1 MKLGRKIIFI
11 VVTILVV
18 LAGTVIALPYFFK
31 DKIVEILKQEIQS
44 NLNADL
50 SFDPNVSVSLIKDFP
65 NLTVRI
71 HDISLTGRGI
81 FDNDTLFQAR
91 MLGSVVNLKHFYQ
104 DDKLSIQSIYL
115 ASPRLK
121 LLTKDSLSNW
131 DVFLTSSDT
140 SNGVTLATNFE
151 KVLVDDG
158 SFRYDDSLASIHVS
172 FVDLNG
178 RLNGLFAN
186 DIFDAK
192 TSFKTGDAYIS
203 VDGIPYLNHIPVV
216 ADVLMNID
224 LKTDSYVFKENQFIT
239 GEMIIGAEGGI
250 YLEENDDIRFDLKF
264 ESGKADLN
272 SFLSLIPA
280 LYLSE
285 LPDYSASGNAKVD
298 GTFIGIYSESSF
310 PSYTFNTQL
319 NNGELNY
326 GSKHS
331 LQNINL
337 DLYVTNVDGQDNS
350 LVVDLKNLAF
360 VLNNEAYQAKLLM
373 KTPVSNPYLEGMI
386 KGKVKLKDIEEFLPS
401 DLGLLMQGEI
411 LADLVCK
418 GYISDLKAD
427 RLSKFHSSGYI
438 LASDLAYQSNELP
451 NKLSLK
457 QAEIRFDQNSVNIP
471 TLAVTAGESD
481 AMFSGSFT
489 NFFGYIFNNES
500 LEGKLRLNSNKF
512 SWSDFSSS
520 VATDSNSTEMSLI
533 PIPGNLQLA
542 IDGNIGELIYNNES
556 WQNAVIQSHISN
568 KVLIFDQL
576 TTTYL
581 GGNFSLTG
589 SYNAE
594 SLSNAFVDMTLT
606 AQNLQIT
613 NLFKSFKTI
622 RLLAPI
628 AEYAQGKISTT
639 LKVKTQLM
647 PDFSPNLARITSS
660 GILDLAN
667 CDISGLK
674 SLREIGSKIN
684 YEPMAESLKIKDLL
698 MSFSIEDG
706 TVTIAPFNL
715 PIGETNIR
723 IEGFSTLEKV
733 INYTGLLTVP
743 QKLYAQNVKSYNSYI
758 PKNQLVNLETTEFS
772 DLLFDIDILGTF
784 LKPEVKLN
792 FRNISKGIGET
803 VKDRVKAEVDKSR
816 KQAEDQARAEL
827 DRAKA
832 EADRVKKEAEE
843 EARKALEE
851 EKRKLEERLSK
862 EKEVA
867 RKKLEE
873 EIKKKRGEI
882 LKKL

>member
-1 MKLGRKIIFI
+1 MKRGRKILFI
-11 VVTILVV
+11 IITLLVV
-18 LAGTVIALPYFFK
+18 LAGSVIALPYFFK
-31 DKIVEILKQEIQS
+31 DKIVEILKHEIQS
-44 NLNADL
+44 NLQADL

-71 HDISLTGRGI
+71 HNISLTGRGI
-81 FDNDTLFQAR
+81 FDLDTLFKAR
-91 MLGSVVNLKHFYQ
+91 MVGTVVNLKHFYKE
-104 DDKLSIQSIYL
+104 DKLSIQSIYL
-115 ASPRLK
+115 SSPRLN
-121 LLTKDSLSNW
+121 LITKDSLSNW
-131 DVFLTSSDT
+131 DVLIESSDT
-140 SNGVTLATNFE
+140 STGVSLAANFE
-151 KVLVDDG
+151 KVMVDDG
-158 SFRYDDSLASIHVS
+158 NFRYDDSLASIHVS
-172 FVDLNG
+172 LADLNG
-178 RLNGLFAN
+178 RLSGLFAD

-203 VDGIPYLNHIPVV
+203 VDGIPYVNHIPVI
-216 ADVLMNID
+216 ADVLMNIN
-224 LKTDSYVFKENQFIT
+224 LETDSYVFKENQFIT

-250 YLEENDDIRFDLKF
+250 YLEENDDIRFDIRF
-264 ESGKADLN
+264 ESAKADLN

-280 LYLSE
+280 LYLND
-285 LPDYSASGNAKVD
+285 LPNYSASGNAQVD
-298 GTFIGIYSESSF
+298 GTFIGTYSESSF
-310 PSYTFNTQL
+310 PSYSFNTQL
-319 NNGELNY
+319 TGGKLNY

-337 DLYVTNVDGQDNS
+337 DLRVANADGQDNS
-350 LVVDLKNLAF
+350 LVTDLKNLAF
-360 VLNNEAYQAKLLM
+360 VLNGEPYQAKLLM

-386 KGKVKLKDIEEFLPS
+386 KGKIKLKDFQEFLPA

-427 RLSKFHSSGYI
+427 RLAKFHSSGYI
-438 LASDLAYQSNELP
+438 LASNLAYQSKELP
-451 NKLSLK
+451 NKLSLQ
-457 QAEIRFDQNSVNIP
+457 QAEIRFDQNSVSIP

-481 AMFSGSFT
+481 AMFGGNFT
-489 NFFGYIFNNES
+489 NFFGYIFNNET
-500 LEGKLRLNSNKF
+500 LEGKLRLNSNRF
-512 SWSDFSSS
+512 SWIDFVPGDVADSSS
-520 VATDSNSTEMSLI
+520 EEMSLI
-533 PIPGNLQLA
+533 PIPENLQLT

-556 WQNAVIQSHISN
+556 WQNAVIQSHIIN
-568 KVLIFDQL
+568 KVLIIDQL
-576 TTTYL
+576 TTSYL
-581 GGNFSLTG
+581 GGNFSLAG
-589 SYNAE
+589 SYNTE
-594 SLSNAFVDMTLT
+594 SLSNAFVDLTLT
-606 AQNLQIT
+606 AQNLQIA

-628 AEYAQGKISTT
+628 AEYAQGKISTI

-647 PDFSPNLARITSS
+647 SDFSPNLAKITSS

-684 YEPMAESLKIKDLL
+684 YKPMAESLKIKDLL

-706 TVTIAPFNL
+706 TVRIAPFNL

-743 QKLYAQNVKSYNSYI
+743 QKLYAENVKYYNTYI
-758 PKNQLVNLETTEFS
+758 PKNQLVNLESTEFS

-784 LKPEVKLN
+784 IKPEVKLN

-816 KQAEDQARAEL
+816 KLAEDQVRAEF

-851 EKRKLEERLSK
+851 EKRKLEEQLSK
-862 EKEVA
+862 EKDAA

-873 EIKKKRGEI
+873 EIRKKREEL
-882 LKKL
+882 LKKR